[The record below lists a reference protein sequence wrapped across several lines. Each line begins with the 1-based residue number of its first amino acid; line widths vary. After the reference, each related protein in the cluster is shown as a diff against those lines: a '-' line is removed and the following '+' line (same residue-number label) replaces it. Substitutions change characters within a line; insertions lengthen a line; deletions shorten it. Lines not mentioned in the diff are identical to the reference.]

1 MSAIAVLPQL
11 DIDLAGESL
20 DDSALSALESL
31 RVHQVLSK
39 PSLCELT
46 FRSSAS
52 IAAFQDV
59 AIGAALTVQA
69 GGQRQ
74 TLFSGEITA
83 IEYACDSLCT
93 ATVRLR
99 AYDKLHRLRQQQTVR
114 MHVQVTPVE
123 LARQLCTGIG
133 ATVESE
139 APGPVLQN
147 VLQHDQSDLRVLD
160 EVARR
165 SGLFMTLRDDVLHLI
180 TLAGTGDA
188 IPVAPGGALLDASVS
203 VNADRAC
210 QSVSAT
216 GWSALRAALH
226 QATAGQGATG
236 QDADA
241 VDMVADCPERML
253 TDEAADDDAQME
265 ALAQSELDYRRA
277 RAVVFTGV
285 AGGNPE
291 LRPGARVKL
300 SGVSKQVAGQYVLAS
315 VTHSIDRSRG
325 FVSELSSEPPP
336 PPPRSRTAVA
346 SWGTVTRVDDPEA
359 MGRVKVA
366 LPTMNSIESD
376 WMFVVCPGGGTG
388 KGLIVMP
395 DVDDQVLVLFV
406 DRDAAQGIV
415 LGGLC

>member
-1 MSAIAVLPQL
+1 
-11 DIDLAGESL
+11 
-20 DDSALSALESL
+20 
-31 RVHQVLSK
+31 
-39 PSLCELT
+39 
-46 FRSSAS
+46 
-52 IAAFQDV
+52 
-59 AIGAALTVQA
+59 
-69 GGQRQ
+69 
-74 TLFSGEITA
+74 
-83 IEYACDSLCT
+83 
-93 ATVRLR
+93 
-99 AYDKLHRLRQQQTVR
+99 
-114 MHVQVTPVE
+114 
-123 LARQLCTGIG
+123 
-133 ATVESE
+133 
-139 APGPVLQN
+139 
-147 VLQHDQSDLRVLD
+147 LRVLD

-415 LGGLC
+415 LGGLCAGANPPDFGVIDGSIMRYNVCTRGGHKVRLDDQHKLLRVEDASGSFVELAPDKVTLHAQCDLEISAPGHQIVIQGSHIDFRQG